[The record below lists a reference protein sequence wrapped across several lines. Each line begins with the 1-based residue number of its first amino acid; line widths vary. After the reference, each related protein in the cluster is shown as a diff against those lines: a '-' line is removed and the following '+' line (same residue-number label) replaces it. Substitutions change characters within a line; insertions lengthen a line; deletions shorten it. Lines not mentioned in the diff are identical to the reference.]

1 MLSHTHS
8 ISTAPAPSLTPA
20 TIAALNSCQVI
31 IGDILHSN
39 EANTDTLRYLNARN
53 DANLANVAKD
63 TMSML
68 KERQQTLVKYLSQV
82 ENREIQVSEK
92 VKKLWSEKLDATNV
106 ILTVLVD
113 ADKAESEL
121 DEGAK
126 ANRHAF
132 FKTAKQA
139 WEVNLAGILV
149 QLSKE
154 MAGPYSLGNDCHIS
168 KRHGTNVGLKGTSTR
183 LQTCTSL
190 VGCQGLRASAEGM
203 LTTMVRRL
211 SRRLKTTLEG

>member
-1 MLSHTHS
+1 L
-8 ISTAPAPSLTPA
+8 APA

-39 EANTDTLRYLNARN
+39 EANPNTLRYVNAHD
-53 DANLANVAKD
+53 DASLAALAKELLA
-63 TMSML
+63 TL
-68 KERQQTLVKYLSQV
+68 KQRQQMLLKYLAQV
-82 ENREIQVSEK
+82 ESGEVRVSEK

-113 ADKAESEL
+113 ADKAESGL

-126 ANRHAF
+126 ANRQAF

-139 WEVNLAGILV
+139 WEINLGGTLV

-154 MAGPYSLGNDCHIS
+154 MAGPYTLGNDWHIS
-168 KRHGTNVGLKGTSTR
+168 KRYGTNVKLKGTSSP

-190 VGCQGLRASAEGM
+190 VGCQGLCLYAG
-203 LTTMVRRL
+203 
-211 SRRLKTTLEG
+211 GI